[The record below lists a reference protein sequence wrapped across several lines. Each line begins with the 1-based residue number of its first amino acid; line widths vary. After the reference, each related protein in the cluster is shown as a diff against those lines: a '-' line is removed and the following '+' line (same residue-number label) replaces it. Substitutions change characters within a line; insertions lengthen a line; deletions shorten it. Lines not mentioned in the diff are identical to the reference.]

1 MKIEKLYSRY
11 KTIIPDFRDFM
22 EFIKRPLLQSFRV
35 NTLKA
40 KRDEILLLLKDLKIK
55 SLPFY
60 NNGFLLQEKTRFGN
74 HITHN
79 LGMIYIQEIA
89 SMIPVV
95 VLDPKPDEVVLDL
108 CAAPGSK
115 TTQIAQS
122 MENSG
127 LLVANEINRKRAQGL
142 IHNIKR
148 CGLLN
153 EAVIILRGQRI
164 DKILPDYFDRI
175 LIDAPCSAEGTI
187 RKSKAVLYHWG
198 LKNIQR
204 MAKIQKG
211 LIVSGFRALQ
221 PGGTMVYSTCT
232 LAPEENEGVVAYLL
246 DRFPEAE
253 IMPITIP
260 NFKIRPGI
268 TKWQGETFD
277 KRLKSCARILP
288 QDNDTAPFFI
298 ARIIKRGV
306 FKRRIDYMGKIE
318 FEGSAVEHF
327 YRRFGVDPK
336 RFKGYSIFQN
346 KGMSFI
352 STPQVYSFWEV
363 KTIRK
368 GLEFGKIYGQEI
380 KPDNDL
386 IQVFGKKA
394 NRNYYEIK
402 EHQLNKFLKGE
413 TIMIDSRSGISNGFV
428 IVTYKKMPIAIG
440 KYNGKEIKSEVKRE
454 RRIPI

>member
-40 KRDEILLLLKDLKIK
+40 KRDEILLLLRDLKIK

-108 CAAPGSK
+108 CAAPVSK

-386 IQVFGKKA
+386 IQIFGKKA

-402 EHQLNKFLKGE
+402 EYQLNKFLKGE
-413 TIMIDSRSGISNGFV
+413 TIRIDSRSGISNGFV

>member
-386 IQVFGKKA
+386 IQIFGKKA

-413 TIMIDSRSGISNGFV
+413 TIRIDSRSGISNGFV